1 MYFAPNQGINFGIKE
16 YQEFVNREPA
26 QSFKGNSTL
35 QIQEKPIKYQKSS
48 TITQSQYHN
57 KEMDKKETI

>member
-1 MYFAPNQGINFGIKE
+1 MYFGPNQGINFGIKE
-16 YQEFVNREPA
+16 YQEFVNREP